1 MRFRAGVV
9 YRRKGK
15 TFKEREG
22 KIKIVQRNSSR
33 TEGMVKYRI
42 YDISGGTF
50 SNTVIEDTPKKLKHF
65 VPLTGY

>member
-1 MRFRAGVV
+1 MRFRNGVV

-33 TEGMVKYRI
+33 TDGMVRYRVF
-42 YDISGGTF
+42 DISSETF
-50 SNTVIEDTPKKLKHF
+50 SNIIFEDTPQKLKHF
-65 VPLTGY
+65 VPMTGY

>member
-1 MRFRAGVV
+1 MRFRNGVV

-15 TFKEREG
+15 TFREREA

-33 TEGMVKYRI
+33 TDGMVRYRI
-42 YDISGGTF
+42 YDTSGGTF
-50 SNTVIEDTPKKLKHF
+50 SNTVLEDKPQKLKHF